1 MKLIVHRRNTVPELA
16 ATPREYGVEIDLRTA
31 GDALVLHHDPFAAGA
46 DFRRW
51 LDAYRHGTLILN
63 VKEDGLEPSV
73 TAPLRERG
81 IEDYFFLDQA
91 FPSLVRSAG
100 TGERRCAVRVS
111 EYESITTALTLAG
124 RIDWV
129 WVDCFTRFPL
139 TSQEAQQL
147 RGGRVQALHRLT
159 GAARARRDGR
169 SSCPGDAV
177 ARKRHPPRRGLHQA
191 PGPVE
196 ARGLRRVKMLSLHP
210 LFFVGAA
217 IRLGLVLALAPVAL
231 SDWYAPFM
239 QASASRLDFDPWSGW
254 LAAGGDPL
262 AFPYGY
268 VMWLAFLPSA
278 WLAEALA
285 LPAQYGYWLTLVA
298 VDVGLL
304 FSLHRLVP
312 GMPTHRLLTWYWLSP
327 IVLLATYGHGLNDLV
342 RYCC

>member
-73 TAPLRERG
+73 TARLRERG

-111 EYESITTALTLAG
+111 EYEPIATALTLAG

-147 RGGRVQALHRLT
+147 
-159 GAARARRDGR
+159 GAAGFKLCIVSPELQGRDATVEVPALATLLRARGIR
-169 SSCPGDAV
+169 PDAV
-177 ARKRHPPRRGLHQA
+177 CTKHPDLWER
-191 PGPVE
+191 E
-196 ARGLRRVKMLSLHP
+196 SS
-210 LFFVGAA
+210 AA
-217 IRLGLVLALAPVAL
+217 
-231 SDWYAPFM
+231 
-239 QASASRLDFDPWSGW
+239 
-254 LAAGGDPL
+254 
-262 AFPYGY
+262 
-268 VMWLAFLPSA
+268 
-278 WLAEALA
+278 
-285 LPAQYGYWLTLVA
+285 
-298 VDVGLL
+298 
-304 FSLHRLVP
+304 
-312 GMPTHRLLTWYWLSP
+312 
-327 IVLLATYGHGLNDLV
+327 
-342 RYCC
+342 